1 MLDQRLE
8 EYAKSDIYPFH
19 MPGHKRRWSAA
30 ADPYAIDITEIDGF
44 DNLHHAE
51 EVLKDA
57 QERAAD
63 LYGSKRAYYLVN
75 GSTCG
80 LLAAI
85 GAACRRRGG
94 ILVARNCHKAVYHG
108 IYMQEL
114 TAHYLYPGINA
125 YGIACAI
132 TPEQIKKGLK
142 QHPDVDA
149 VLLTSPTYE
158 GVVSDIAQIA
168 ELVHAH
174 NIPLIVDEAHGAHF
188 GLAEDAAAFPDSA
201 VHCGADLVVQSL
213 HKTLPSYTQTA
224 LLHVCSNRVP
234 EERVAQFLD
243 IYETS
248 SPSYILMAGMERC
261 IRYMREA
268 GAQKLCSFRERL
280 DWFGSRMT
288 ALQRLKLIG
297 REDFSKE
304 QAFDFDASKLLIYT
318 GNAGIT
324 GKVLYDMLL
333 QDYGLQMEM
342 AAGNYVL
349 AMTSLMDVED
359 GFERLEAALLE
370 IDTRLSAEQTAH
382 PTALLKG
389 DARLSAGQTAYPAED
404 AMHLVEH
411 MAHLTE
417 HRQLSQ
423 KCTAGEITR
432 SNVTADSASENVS
445 QFAHLYTP
453 QEQVCTIA
461 EALDG
466 AQETVEL
473 KNATGRTAADYIYLY
488 PPGIPLLAPGERITE
503 KAVKDICLC
512 LQSGFTVHGLLPDA
526 ELKVVISL

>member
-1 MLDQRLE
+1 MLDRRLE
-8 EYAKSDIYPFH
+8 EYAQSNIYPFH
-19 MPGHKRRWSAA
+19 MPGHKRKWRTA

-57 QERAAD
+57 QERAAE
-63 LYGSKRAYYLVN
+63 LYGSKQAYYLVN

-85 GAACRRRGG
+85 GAACRRRGS

-114 TAHYLYPGINA
+114 TAHYVYPKINA
-125 YGIACAI
+125 YGIACAV
-132 TPEQIKKGLK
+132 TPEQIEKELS

-158 GVVSDIAQIA
+158 GVVSDIARIA

-174 NIPLIVDEAHGAHF
+174 GIPLIVDEAHGAHF
-188 GLAEDAAAFPDSA
+188 GLTEAEVFPDSA

-224 LLHVCSNRVP
+224 LLHVCSDRVP
-234 EERVAQFLD
+234 QKRVEQFLD

-261 IRYMREA
+261 IRYMRES
-268 GAQKLCSFRERL
+268 GAQELCRFRERL
-280 DWFGSRMT
+280 DRFGSRMA
-288 ALQRLKLIG
+288 ALRRLKLIG
-297 REDFSKE
+297 RADFSKK
-304 QAFDFDASKLLIYT
+304 QAFGFDASKLLLYT

-324 GKVLYDMLL
+324 GKALYDMLL

-349 AMTSLMDVED
+349 AMTSLMDTDD

-370 IDTRLSAEQTAH
+370 ID
-382 PTALLKG
+382 
-389 DARLSAGQTAYPAED
+389 ARLS
-404 AMHLVEH
+404 
-411 MAHLTE
+411 
-417 HRQLSQ
+417 Q
-423 KCTAGEITR
+423 K
-432 SNVTADSASENVS
+432 SPDSVTAVSTSENVS
-445 QFAHLYTP
+445 QFAQLYTP

-461 EALDG
+461 EALDS
-466 AQETVEL
+466 AQEAVEL
-473 KNATGRTAADYIYLY
+473 KNATGRIVSDYIYLY

-503 KAVKDICLC
+503 KAVRDICLC
-512 LQSGFTVHGLLPDA
+512 LESGFTVHGLLPDEQA
-526 ELKVVISL
+526 AVMK

>member
-1 MLDQRLE
+1 MLDRRLE
-8 EYAKSDIYPFH
+8 EYAQSNIYPFH
-19 MPGHKRRWSAA
+19 MPGHKRKWRAA

-57 QERAAD
+57 QERAAE
-63 LYGSKRAYYLVN
+63 LYGSKQAYYLVN

-85 GAACRRRGG
+85 GAACHRRGS

-108 IYMQEL
+108 IYIQEL
-114 TAHYLYPGINA
+114 TAHYVYPKINA

-132 TPEQIKKGLK
+132 TPEQIAKELS

-158 GVVSDIAQIA
+158 GVVSDIARIA
-168 ELVHAH
+168 ELAHAH
-174 NIPLIVDEAHGAHF
+174 GIPLIVDEAHGAHF
-188 GLAEDAAAFPDSA
+188 GLTEGKVFPDSA

-224 LLHVCSNRVP
+224 LLHVCSDRVP
-234 EERVAQFLD
+234 PKRVEQFLD

-261 IRYMREA
+261 IRYMRES
-268 GAQKLCSFRERL
+268 GAQELCRFRERL
-280 DWFGSRMT
+280 DWFGSRMA
-288 ALQRLKLIG
+288 ALRRLKLIG
-297 REDFSKE
+297 RADFSKE
-304 QAFDFDASKLLIYT
+304 QAFGFDASKLLLYT

-324 GKVLYDMLL
+324 GKALYDMLL

-349 AMTSLMDVED
+349 AMTSLMDTED
-359 GFERLEAALLE
+359 GFARLEAALLE
-370 IDTRLSAEQTAH
+370 ID
-382 PTALLKG
+382 
-389 DARLSAGQTAYPAED
+389 ARLSQKSPDSETA
-404 AMHLVEH
+404 
-411 MAHLTE
+411 
-417 HRQLSQ
+417 
-423 KCTAGEITR
+423 R
-432 SNVTADSASENVS
+432 SNVTAVSTSENVS
-445 QFAHLYTP
+445 QFAQLYTP

-461 EALDG
+461 EALDS
-466 AQETVEL
+466 AQEAVEL
-473 KNATGRTAADYIYLY
+473 KNATGRIVSDYIYLY

-503 KAVKDICLC
+503 KAVRDICLC
-512 LQSGFTVHGLLPDA
+512 LESGFAVHGLLPDEQA
-526 ELKVVISL
+526 AVMK

>member
-1 MLDQRLE
+1 MLDRRLE
-8 EYAKSDIYPFH
+8 EYAQSNIYPFH
-19 MPGHKRRWSAA
+19 MPGHKRKWRTA

-57 QERAAD
+57 QERAAE
-63 LYGSKRAYYLVN
+63 LYGSRQAYYLVN

-85 GAACRRRGG
+85 GAACRRRGS

-114 TAHYLYPGINA
+114 TAHYVYPKINA
-125 YGIACAI
+125 YGIACAV
-132 TPEQIKKGLK
+132 TPEQIEKELS

-158 GVVSDIAQIA
+158 GVVSDIARIA

-174 NIPLIVDEAHGAHF
+174 GIPLIVDEAHGAHF
-188 GLAEDAAAFPDSA
+188 GLTEDEAFPDSA

-224 LLHVCSNRVP
+224 LLHVCSDRVP
-234 EERVAQFLD
+234 QKRVEQFLD

-261 IRYMREA
+261 IRYMRES
-268 GAQKLCSFRERL
+268 GAQELCRFRERL
-280 DWFGSRMT
+280 DRFGSRMA
-288 ALQRLKLIG
+288 ALRRLKLIG
-297 REDFSKE
+297 RADFSEK
-304 QAFDFDASKLLIYT
+304 QAFGFDASKLLLYT

-324 GKVLYDMLL
+324 GKALYDMLL

-349 AMTSLMDVED
+349 AMTSLMDTDD

-370 IDTRLSAEQTAH
+370 ID
-382 PTALLKG
+382 
-389 DARLSAGQTAYPAED
+389 ARLS
-404 AMHLVEH
+404 
-411 MAHLTE
+411 
-417 HRQLSQ
+417 Q
-423 KCTAGEITR
+423 K
-432 SNVTADSASENVS
+432 SPDNVTAASTSENVS
-445 QFAHLYTP
+445 QFVQLYTP

-461 EALDG
+461 EALDS
-466 AQETVEL
+466 AQEAVEL
-473 KNATGRTAADYIYLY
+473 KNATGRIVSDYIYLY

-503 KAVKDICLC
+503 KAVRDICLC
-512 LQSGFTVHGLLPDA
+512 LESGFTVHGLLPDEQA
-526 ELKVVISL
+526 AVMK

>member
-1 MLDQRLE
+1 MLDRRLE
-8 EYAKSDIYPFH
+8 EYAQSNIYPFH
-19 MPGHKRRWSAA
+19 MPGHKRKWRTA

-57 QERAAD
+57 QERAAE
-63 LYGSKRAYYLVN
+63 LYGSKQAYYLVN

-85 GAACRRRGG
+85 GAVCRRRGS

-114 TAHYLYPGINA
+114 TAHYVYPKINA
-125 YGIACAI
+125 YGIACAV
-132 TPEQIKKGLK
+132 TPEQIEKELS

-158 GVVSDIAQIA
+158 GVVSDIARIA
-168 ELVHAH
+168 ELAHAH
-174 NIPLIVDEAHGAHF
+174 GIPLIVDEAHGAHF
-188 GLAEDAAAFPDSA
+188 GLTEDEVFPDSA

-224 LLHVCSNRVP
+224 LLHVCSDRVP
-234 EERVAQFLD
+234 QKRVEQFLD

-261 IRYMREA
+261 IRYMRES
-268 GAQKLCSFRERL
+268 GAQELCRFRERL
-280 DWFGSRMT
+280 DRFGSRMA
-288 ALQRLKLIG
+288 ALRRLKLIG
-297 REDFSKE
+297 RADFSKE
-304 QAFDFDASKLLIYT
+304 QAFGFDASKLLLYT

-324 GKVLYDMLL
+324 GKALYDMLL

-349 AMTSLMDVED
+349 AMTSLMDTDD

-370 IDTRLSAEQTAH
+370 ID
-382 PTALLKG
+382 
-389 DARLSAGQTAYPAED
+389 ARLS
-404 AMHLVEH
+404 
-411 MAHLTE
+411 
-417 HRQLSQ
+417 Q
-423 KCTAGEITR
+423 K
-432 SNVTADSASENVS
+432 SPDNVTAASTSENVS
-445 QFAHLYTP
+445 QFAQLYTP

-461 EALDG
+461 EALDS
-466 AQETVEL
+466 AQEAVEL
-473 KNATGRTAADYIYLY
+473 KNATGRIVSDYIYLY

-503 KAVKDICLC
+503 KAVRDICLC
-512 LQSGFTVHGLLPDA
+512 LKSGFTVHGLLPDEQA
-526 ELKVVISL
+526 AVMK

>member
-1 MLDQRLE
+1 MLDRRLE
-8 EYAKSDIYPFH
+8 EYAQSNIYPFH
-19 MPGHKRRWSAA
+19 MPGHKRKWRAA

-57 QERAAD
+57 QERAAE
-63 LYGSKRAYYLVN
+63 LYGSKQAYYLVN

-85 GAACRRRGG
+85 GAACRRRGS

-114 TAHYLYPGINA
+114 TAHYVYPEINA
-125 YGIACAI
+125 YGIACAV
-132 TPEQIKKGLK
+132 TPEQIEKELS

-158 GVVSDIAQIA
+158 GVVSDIARIA

-174 NIPLIVDEAHGAHF
+174 GIPLIVDEAHGAHF
-188 GLAEDAAAFPDSA
+188 GLTEDEVFPDSA

-224 LLHVCSNRVP
+224 LLHVCSDRVP
-234 EERVAQFLD
+234 QKRVEQFLD

-261 IRYMREA
+261 IRYMRES
-268 GAQKLCSFRERL
+268 GAQELCRFRERL
-280 DWFGSRMT
+280 DRFGSRMA
-288 ALQRLKLIG
+288 ALRRLKLIG
-297 REDFSKE
+297 RADFSKE
-304 QAFDFDASKLLIYT
+304 QAFGFDASKLLLYT

-324 GKVLYDMLL
+324 GKALYDMLL

-349 AMTSLMDVED
+349 AMTSLMDTDD

-370 IDTRLSAEQTAH
+370 ID
-382 PTALLKG
+382 
-389 DARLSAGQTAYPAED
+389 ARLS
-404 AMHLVEH
+404 
-411 MAHLTE
+411 
-417 HRQLSQ
+417 Q
-423 KCTAGEITR
+423 K
-432 SNVTADSASENVS
+432 SPDNVTAASTSENVS
-445 QFAHLYTP
+445 QFAQLYTP

-461 EALDG
+461 EALDS
-466 AQETVEL
+466 AQEAVEL
-473 KNATGRTAADYIYLY
+473 KNATGRIVSDYIYLY

-503 KAVKDICLC
+503 KAVRDICLC
-512 LQSGFTVHGLLPDA
+512 LESGFTVHGLLPDEQA
-526 ELKVVISL
+526 AVMK

>member
-1 MLDQRLE
+1 MLDRRLE
-8 EYAKSDIYPFH
+8 EYAQSNIYPFH
-19 MPGHKRRWSAA
+19 MPGHKRKWRTV

-57 QERAAD
+57 QERAAE
-63 LYGSKRAYYLVN
+63 LYGSKQAYYLVN

-85 GAACRRRGG
+85 GAACRRRGS

-114 TAHYLYPGINA
+114 TAHYVYPKINA
-125 YGIACAI
+125 YGIACAV
-132 TPEQIKKGLK
+132 TPEQIEKELS

-158 GVVSDIAQIA
+158 GVVSDIARIA

-174 NIPLIVDEAHGAHF
+174 GIPLIVDEAHGAHF
-188 GLAEDAAAFPDSA
+188 GLTEDEVFPDSA

-224 LLHVCSNRVP
+224 LLHVCSDRVP
-234 EERVAQFLD
+234 QKRVEQFLD

-261 IRYMREA
+261 IRYMRES
-268 GAQKLCSFRERL
+268 GAQELCRFRERL
-280 DWFGSRMT
+280 DRFGSRMA
-288 ALQRLKLIG
+288 ALRRLKLIG
-297 REDFSKE
+297 RTDFSRE
-304 QAFDFDASKLLIYT
+304 QAFGFDASKLLLYT

-324 GKVLYDMLL
+324 GKALYDMLL

-349 AMTSLMDVED
+349 AMTSLMDTED

-370 IDTRLSAEQTAH
+370 ID
-382 PTALLKG
+382 
-389 DARLSAGQTAYPAED
+389 ARLSAGQTAHPAD
-404 AMHLVEH
+404 H
-411 MAHLTE
+411 T
-417 HRQLSQ
+417 QPSQ
-423 KCTAGEITR
+423 ESISGEVTR
-432 SNVTADSASENVS
+432 NNVTAASTSENVS
-445 QFAHLYTP
+445 QFVQLYTP

-461 EALDG
+461 EALDS
-466 AQETVEL
+466 AQEAVEL
-473 KNATGRTAADYIYLY
+473 KNATGRIVSDYIYLY

-512 LQSGFTVHGLLPDA
+512 LESGFTVHGLLPDEQA
-526 ELKVVISL
+526 AVMK

>member
-1 MLDQRLE
+1 MLDRRLE
-8 EYAKSDIYPFH
+8 EYAQSNIYPFH
-19 MPGHKRRWSAA
+19 MPGHKRKWRTA

-57 QERAAD
+57 QERAAE
-63 LYGSKRAYYLVN
+63 LYGSRQAYYLVN

-85 GAACRRRGG
+85 GAACRRRGS

-114 TAHYLYPGINA
+114 TAHYVYPKINA
-125 YGIACAI
+125 YGIACAV
-132 TPEQIKKGLK
+132 TPEQIEKELS

-158 GVVSDIAQIA
+158 GVVSDIARIA
-168 ELVHAH
+168 ELAHAH
-174 NIPLIVDEAHGAHF
+174 GIPLIVDEAHGAHF
-188 GLAEDAAAFPDSA
+188 GLTEDEVFPDSA

-224 LLHVCSNRVP
+224 LLHVCSDRVP
-234 EERVAQFLD
+234 QKRVEQFLD

-261 IRYMREA
+261 IRYMRES
-268 GAQKLCSFRERL
+268 GAQELCRFRERL
-280 DWFGSRMT
+280 DWFGSRMA
-288 ALQRLKLIG
+288 ALRRLKLIE
-297 REDFSKE
+297 RADFSKE
-304 QAFDFDASKLLIYT
+304 QAFAFDASKLLLYT

-324 GKVLYDMLL
+324 GKALYDMLL

-349 AMTSLMDVED
+349 AMTSLMDTDD
-359 GFERLEAALLE
+359 GFARLEAALLE
-370 IDTRLSAEQTAH
+370 ID
-382 PTALLKG
+382 
-389 DARLSAGQTAYPAED
+389 ARL
-404 AMHLVEH
+404 L
-411 MAHLTE
+411 
-417 HRQLSQ
+417 Q
-423 KCTAGEITR
+423 K
-432 SNVTADSASENVS
+432 SSDNVTAVSTSENVS
-445 QFAHLYTP
+445 QFAQLYTP

-461 EALDG
+461 EALDS
-466 AQETVEL
+466 AQEAVEL
-473 KNATGRTAADYIYLY
+473 KNATGRIVSDYIYLY

-503 KAVKDICLC
+503 KAVRDICLC
-512 LQSGFTVHGLLPDA
+512 LESGFTVHGLLPDEQA
-526 ELKVVISL
+526 AVMK

>member
-1 MLDQRLE
+1 MLDRRLE
-8 EYAKSDIYPFH
+8 EYAQSNIYPFH
-19 MPGHKRRWSAA
+19 MPGHKRKWRTA

-57 QERAAD
+57 QERAAE
-63 LYGSKRAYYLVN
+63 LYGSRQAYYLVN

-85 GAACRRRGG
+85 GAACRRRGS

-114 TAHYLYPGINA
+114 TAHYVYPKINA
-125 YGIACAI
+125 YGIACAV
-132 TPEQIKKGLK
+132 TPEQIEKELS
-142 QHPDVDA
+142 QHPDVEA

-158 GVVSDIAQIA
+158 GVVSDIARIA
-168 ELVHAH
+168 EFVHAH
-174 NIPLIVDEAHGAHF
+174 GIPLIVDEAHGAHF
-188 GLAEDAAAFPDSA
+188 GLTEDEVFPDSA

-224 LLHVCSNRVP
+224 LLHVCSDRVP
-234 EERVAQFLD
+234 QKRVEQFLD

-261 IRYMREA
+261 IRYMRES
-268 GAQKLCSFRERL
+268 GAQELCRFRERL
-280 DWFGSRMT
+280 DRFGSRMA
-288 ALQRLKLIG
+288 ALRRLKLIG
-297 REDFSKE
+297 RADFSKK
-304 QAFDFDASKLLIYT
+304 QAFGFDASKLLLYT

-324 GKVLYDMLL
+324 GKALYDMLL

-349 AMTSLMDVED
+349 AMTSLMDTDD

-370 IDTRLSAEQTAH
+370 ID
-382 PTALLKG
+382 
-389 DARLSAGQTAYPAED
+389 ARLS
-404 AMHLVEH
+404 
-411 MAHLTE
+411 
-417 HRQLSQ
+417 Q
-423 KCTAGEITR
+423 K
-432 SNVTADSASENVS
+432 SPDSVTAASASENVS
-445 QFAHLYTP
+445 QFAQLYTP

-461 EALDG
+461 EALDS
-466 AQETVEL
+466 AQEAVEL
-473 KNATGRTAADYIYLY
+473 KNATGRIVSDYIYLY

-503 KAVKDICLC
+503 KAVRDICLC
-512 LQSGFTVHGLLPDA
+512 LESGFTVHGLLPDEQA
-526 ELKVVISL
+526 AVMK

>member
-1 MLDQRLE
+1 MLDRRLE
-8 EYAKSDIYPFH
+8 EYAQSNIYPFH
-19 MPGHKRRWSAA
+19 MPGHKRKWRTA

-57 QERAAD
+57 QERAAE
-63 LYGSKRAYYLVN
+63 LYGSKQAYYLVN

-85 GAACRRRGG
+85 GAACRRRGS

-114 TAHYLYPGINA
+114 TAHYVYPKINA
-125 YGIACAI
+125 YGIACAV
-132 TPEQIKKGLK
+132 TPEQIEKELS
-142 QHPDVDA
+142 QHPDVEA

-158 GVVSDIAQIA
+158 GVVSDIARIA

-174 NIPLIVDEAHGAHF
+174 GIPLIVDEAHGAHF
-188 GLAEDAAAFPDSA
+188 GLTEDEVFPDSA

-224 LLHVCSNRVP
+224 LLHVCSDRVP
-234 EERVAQFLD
+234 QKRVEQFLD

-261 IRYMREA
+261 IRYMRES
-268 GAQKLCSFRERL
+268 GAQELRRFRERL
-280 DWFGSRMT
+280 DRFGSRMA
-288 ALQRLKLIG
+288 ALRRLKLIG
-297 REDFSKE
+297 RADFSKE
-304 QAFDFDASKLLIYT
+304 QAFGFDASKLLLYT

-324 GKVLYDMLL
+324 GKALYDMLL

-349 AMTSLMDVED
+349 AMTSLMDTDD
-359 GFERLEAALLE
+359 GFERLEVALLE
-370 IDTRLSAEQTAH
+370 ID
-382 PTALLKG
+382 
-389 DARLSAGQTAYPAED
+389 ARLS
-404 AMHLVEH
+404 
-411 MAHLTE
+411 
-417 HRQLSQ
+417 Q
-423 KCTAGEITR
+423 K
-432 SNVTADSASENVS
+432 SPDSVTAASTSENVS
-445 QFAHLYTP
+445 QFAQLYTP

-461 EALDG
+461 EALDS
-466 AQETVEL
+466 AQEAVEL
-473 KNATGRTAADYIYLY
+473 KNATGRIVSDYIYLY

-503 KAVKDICLC
+503 KAVRDICLC
-512 LQSGFTVHGLLPDA
+512 LESGFTVHGLLPDEQA
-526 ELKVVISL
+526 AVMK

>member
-1 MLDQRLE
+1 MLDRRLE
-8 EYAKSDIYPFH
+8 EYAQSNIYPFH
-19 MPGHKRRWSAA
+19 MPGHKRKWRAA

-51 EVLKDA
+51 EILKDA
-57 QERAAD
+57 QERAAE
-63 LYGSKRAYYLVN
+63 LYGSKQAYYLVN

-85 GAACRRRGG
+85 GAACRRRGS

-114 TAHYLYPGINA
+114 TAHYVYPKINA

-132 TPEQIKKGLK
+132 TPEQIAKELS

-158 GVVSDIAQIA
+158 GVVSDIARIA
-168 ELVHAH
+168 ELAHAH
-174 NIPLIVDEAHGAHF
+174 GIPLIVDEAHGAHF
-188 GLAEDAAAFPDSA
+188 GLTGNEVFPDSA

-224 LLHVCSNRVP
+224 LLHVCSDRVP
-234 EERVAQFLD
+234 SKRVEQFLD

-261 IRYMREA
+261 IRYMREL
-268 GAQKLCSFRERL
+268 GAQELCRFRERL
-280 DWFGSRMT
+280 DWFGSRMA
-288 ALQRLKLIG
+288 ALRRLKLIG
-297 REDFSKE
+297 RADFSKE
-304 QAFDFDASKLLIYT
+304 QAFGFDASKLLLYT

-324 GKVLYDMLL
+324 GKALYDMLL

-349 AMTSLMDVED
+349 AMTSLMDTED

-370 IDTRLSAEQTAH
+370 IDA
-382 PTALLKG
+382 
-389 DARLSAGQTAYPAED
+389 
-404 AMHLVEH
+404 
-411 MAHLTE
+411 
-417 HRQLSQ
+417 QLSQ
-423 KCTAGEITR
+423 K
-432 SNVTADSASENVS
+432 SPDNVTASSASENVS
-445 QFAHLYTP
+445 QFAQLYTP

-461 EALDG
+461 EALDS
-466 AQETVEL
+466 AQEAVEL
-473 KNATGRTAADYIYLY
+473 KNATGRIVADYIYLY

-503 KAVKDICLC
+503 KAVRDICLC
-512 LQSGFTVHGLLPDA
+512 LESGFTVHGLLPDEQVA
-526 ELKVVISL
+526 VMK

>member
-1 MLDQRLE
+1 MLDRRLE
-8 EYAKSDIYPFH
+8 EYAQSNIYPFH
-19 MPGHKRRWSAA
+19 MPGHKRKWHAA
-30 ADPYAIDITEIDGF
+30 ADPYSIDITEIDGF

-63 LYGSKRAYYLVN
+63 LYGSRQAYYLVN

-85 GAACRRRGG
+85 GAACRRRGS

-114 TAHYLYPGINA
+114 TAHYVYPKINA

-132 TPEQIKKGLK
+132 TPEQIEKELS
-142 QHPDVDA
+142 QHPDVDV

-158 GVVSDIAQIA
+158 GVVSDIARIA

-174 NIPLIVDEAHGAHF
+174 GIPLIVDEAHGAHF
-188 GLAEDAAAFPDSA
+188 GLTGDDVFPDSA

-224 LLHVCSNRVP
+224 LLHVCSDRVP
-234 EERVAQFLD
+234 QKRVEQFLD

-261 IRYMREA
+261 IRYMRES
-268 GAQKLCSFRERL
+268 GAQELCRFRERL
-280 DWFGSRMT
+280 DRFGSRMA

-297 REDFSKE
+297 RADFSKE
-304 QAFDFDASKLLIYT
+304 QAFGFDASKLLIYT

-324 GKVLYDMLL
+324 GKTLYDMFL

-342 AAGNYVL
+342 ATGNYVL
-349 AMTSLMDVED
+349 AMTSLMDTEE
-359 GFERLEAALLE
+359 GFARLETALLE
-370 IDTRLSAEQTAH
+370 IDAQ
-382 PTALLKG
+382 
-389 DARLSAGQTAYPAED
+389 LSAGQTARLVEDAMRPVEHAARPAED
-404 AMHLVEH
+404 AMFPMEH
-411 MAHLTE
+411 TADHA
-417 HRQLSQ
+417 QLSQ
-423 KCTAGEITR
+423 KRPDSEIIQN
-432 SNVTADSASENVS
+432 NVTAAATSENVS
-445 QFAHLYTP
+445 QFAQLYTP

-461 EALDG
+461 EALDST
-466 AQETVEL
+466 QETVEL
-473 KNATGRTAADYIYLY
+473 KNATGRIAADYIYLY

-512 LQSGFTVHGLLPDA
+512 LESGFTMHGLLPDEQIA
-526 ELKVVISL
+526 VMK

>member
-1 MLDQRLE
+1 MLDRRLE
-8 EYAKSDIYPFH
+8 EYAQSNIYPFH
-19 MPGHKRRWSAA
+19 MPGHKRKWRTA

-57 QERAAD
+57 QERAAE
-63 LYGSKRAYYLVN
+63 LYGSRQAYYLVN

-85 GAACRRRGG
+85 GAACRRRGS

-114 TAHYLYPGINA
+114 TAHYVYPKINA
-125 YGIACAI
+125 YGIACAV
-132 TPEQIKKGLK
+132 TPEQIEKELS

-158 GVVSDIAQIA
+158 GVVSDIARIA

-174 NIPLIVDEAHGAHF
+174 GIPLIVDEAHGAHF
-188 GLAEDAAAFPDSA
+188 GLTEDEAFPDSA

-224 LLHVCSNRVP
+224 LLHVCSDRVP
-234 EERVAQFLD
+234 QKRVEQFLD

-261 IRYMREA
+261 IRYMRES
-268 GAQKLCSFRERL
+268 GAQELCRFRERL
-280 DWFGSRMT
+280 DRFGSRMA
-288 ALQRLKLIG
+288 ALRRLKLIG
-297 REDFSKE
+297 RADFSKE
-304 QAFDFDASKLLIYT
+304 QAFGFDASKLLLYT

-324 GKVLYDMLL
+324 GKALYDMLL

-349 AMTSLMDVED
+349 AMTSLMDTED

-370 IDTRLSAEQTAH
+370 ID
-382 PTALLKG
+382 
-389 DARLSAGQTAYPAED
+389 ARLSQKSPDNETAAS
-404 AMHLVEH
+404 
-411 MAHLTE
+411 T
-417 HRQLSQ
+417 
-423 KCTAGEITR
+423 
-432 SNVTADSASENVS
+432 SENVS
-445 QFAHLYTP
+445 QFAQLYTP

-461 EALDG
+461 EALDS
-466 AQETVEL
+466 AQEAVEL
-473 KNATGRTAADYIYLY
+473 KNATGRIVSDYIYLY

-503 KAVKDICLC
+503 KAVRDICLC
-512 LQSGFTVHGLLPDA
+512 LESGFTVHGLLPDEQA
-526 ELKVVISL
+526 AVMK

>member
-1 MLDQRLE
+1 MLDRRLE
-8 EYAKSDIYPFH
+8 EYAQSNIYPFH
-19 MPGHKRRWSAA
+19 MPGHKRKWRTA

-57 QERAAD
+57 QERAAE
-63 LYGSKRAYYLVN
+63 LYGSKQAYYLVN

-85 GAACRRRGG
+85 GAACRRRGS

-114 TAHYLYPGINA
+114 TAHYVYPKINA
-125 YGIACAI
+125 YGIACAV
-132 TPEQIKKGLK
+132 TPEQIEKELS
-142 QHPDVDA
+142 QHPDVEA

-158 GVVSDIAQIA
+158 GVVSDIARIA

-174 NIPLIVDEAHGAHF
+174 GIPLIVDEAHGAHF
-188 GLAEDAAAFPDSA
+188 GLTEDEVFPDSA

-224 LLHVCSNRVP
+224 LLHVCSDRVP
-234 EERVAQFLD
+234 QKRVEQFLD

-261 IRYMREA
+261 IRYMRES
-268 GAQKLCSFRERL
+268 GAQELCRFRERL
-280 DWFGSRMT
+280 DRFGSRMA
-288 ALQRLKLIG
+288 ALRWLKLIG
-297 REDFSKE
+297 RTDFSKE
-304 QAFDFDASKLLIYT
+304 QAFGFDASKLLLYT

-324 GKVLYDMLL
+324 GKALYDMLL

-349 AMTSLMDVED
+349 AMTSLMDTDD
-359 GFERLEAALLE
+359 GFARLEAALLE
-370 IDTRLSAEQTAH
+370 ID
-382 PTALLKG
+382 
-389 DARLSAGQTAYPAED
+389 ARLS
-404 AMHLVEH
+404 
-411 MAHLTE
+411 
-417 HRQLSQ
+417 Q
-423 KCTAGEITR
+423 K
-432 SNVTADSASENVS
+432 SPDNVTAASTSENVS
-445 QFAHLYTP
+445 QFAQLYTP

-461 EALDG
+461 EALDS
-466 AQETVEL
+466 AQEAVEL
-473 KNATGRTAADYIYLY
+473 KNATGRIVSDYIYLY

-503 KAVKDICLC
+503 KAVRDICLC
-512 LQSGFTVHGLLPDA
+512 LESGFTVHGLLPDEQA
-526 ELKVVISL
+526 AVMK

>member
-1 MLDQRLE
+1 MLDRRLE
-8 EYAKSDIYPFH
+8 EYAQSNIYPFH
-19 MPGHKRRWSAA
+19 MPGHKRKWRTA

-57 QERAAD
+57 QERAAE
-63 LYGSKRAYYLVN
+63 LYGSKQAYYLVN

-85 GAACRRRGG
+85 GAACRRRGS

-114 TAHYLYPGINA
+114 TAHYVYPKINA
-125 YGIACAI
+125 YGIACAV
-132 TPEQIKKGLK
+132 TPEQIEKELS

-158 GVVSDIAQIA
+158 GVVSDIARIA

-174 NIPLIVDEAHGAHF
+174 GIPLIVDEAHGAHF
-188 GLAEDAAAFPDSA
+188 GLTEDEVFPDSA

-224 LLHVCSNRVP
+224 LLHVCSDRVP
-234 EERVAQFLD
+234 QKRVEQFLD

-261 IRYMREA
+261 IRYMRES
-268 GAQKLCSFRERL
+268 GAQELCRFRERL
-280 DWFGSRMT
+280 DRFGSRMA
-288 ALQRLKLIG
+288 ALRRLKLIG
-297 REDFSKE
+297 RADFSKE
-304 QAFDFDASKLLIYT
+304 QAFGFDASKLLLYT

-324 GKVLYDMLL
+324 GKALYDMLL

-349 AMTSLMDVED
+349 AMTSLMDTDD

-370 IDTRLSAEQTAH
+370 ID
-382 PTALLKG
+382 
-389 DARLSAGQTAYPAED
+389 ARLS
-404 AMHLVEH
+404 
-411 MAHLTE
+411 
-417 HRQLSQ
+417 Q
-423 KCTAGEITR
+423 K
-432 SNVTADSASENVS
+432 SPDNVTAASTSENVS
-445 QFAHLYTP
+445 QFAQLYTP

-461 EALDG
+461 EALDS
-466 AQETVEL
+466 AQEAVEL
-473 KNATGRTAADYIYLY
+473 KNATGRIVSDYIYLY

-503 KAVKDICLC
+503 KAVRDICLC
-512 LQSGFTVHGLLPDA
+512 LKSGFTVHGLLPDEQA
-526 ELKVVISL
+526 AVMK

>member
-1 MLDQRLE
+1 MLDCRLE
-8 EYAKSDIYPFH
+8 EYAQSNIYPFH
-19 MPGHKRRWSAA
+19 MPGHKRKWHAA
-30 ADPYAIDITEIDGF
+30 ADPYSIDITEIDGF

-51 EVLKDA
+51 EILKDA

-63 LYGSKRAYYLVN
+63 LYGSKQAYYLVN

-85 GAACRRRGG
+85 GAACSRRGS

-114 TAHYLYPGINA
+114 TAHYVYPKINA

-132 TPEQIKKGLK
+132 TPEQIAKELS

-158 GVVSDIAQIA
+158 GVVSDIARIA

-174 NIPLIVDEAHGAHF
+174 GIPLIVDEAHGAHF
-188 GLAEDAAAFPDSA
+188 GLTGDDVFPDSA

-224 LLHVCSNRVP
+224 LLHVCSDRVP
-234 EERVAQFLD
+234 QKRVEQFLD

-261 IRYMREA
+261 IRYMRES
-268 GAQKLCSFRERL
+268 GAQELCRFRERL
-280 DWFGSRMT
+280 DRFGSRMA

-304 QAFDFDASKLLIYT
+304 QAFGFDASKLLLYT
-318 GNAGIT
+318 GNAGMT
-324 GKVLYDMLL
+324 GKALYDMLL

-349 AMTSLMDVED
+349 AMTSLMDTDD
-359 GFERLEAALLE
+359 GFARLEAALLE
-370 IDTRLSAEQTAH
+370 IDT
-382 PTALLKG
+382 
-389 DARLSAGQTAYPAED
+389 
-404 AMHLVEH
+404 
-411 MAHLTE
+411 
-417 HRQLSQ
+417 QLSHES
-423 KCTAGEITR
+423 ASVEITQG
-432 SNVTADSASENVS
+432 NVTAAPTFENVS
-445 QFAHLYTP
+445 QFAQLYTP
-453 QEQVCTIA
+453 QEQVRTIT
-461 EALDG
+461 EALDS

-473 KNATGRTAADYIYLY
+473 KNATGRIVSDYIYLY

-512 LQSGFTVHGLLPDA
+512 LESGFAVHGLLPDA
-526 ELKVVISL
+526 QIAVMK

>member
-1 MLDQRLE
+1 MLDRRLE
-8 EYAKSDIYPFH
+8 EYAQSNIYPFH
-19 MPGHKRRWSAA
+19 MPGHKRKWRAA

-57 QERAAD
+57 QERAAE
-63 LYGSKRAYYLVN
+63 LYGSKQAYYLVN

-85 GAACRRRGG
+85 GAACRRRGS

-114 TAHYLYPGINA
+114 TAHYVYPKINA

-132 TPEQIKKGLK
+132 TPEQIAKELL

-158 GVVSDIAQIA
+158 GVVSDIARIA
-168 ELVHAH
+168 ELAHAH
-174 NIPLIVDEAHGAHF
+174 GIPLIVDEAHGAHF
-188 GLAEDAAAFPDSA
+188 GLTEDEVFPDSA

-224 LLHVCSNRVP
+224 LLHVCSDRVP
-234 EERVAQFLD
+234 TKRVEQFLD

-261 IRYMREA
+261 IRYMRES
-268 GAQKLCSFRERL
+268 GAQELCRFRERL
-280 DWFGSRMT
+280 DWFGSRMA
-288 ALQRLKLIG
+288 ALRRLKLIG
-297 REDFSKE
+297 RADFSKE
-304 QAFDFDASKLLIYT
+304 QAFGFDASKLLFYT

-324 GKVLYDMLL
+324 GKALYDMLL

-349 AMTSLMDVED
+349 AMTSLMDTED
-359 GFERLEAALLE
+359 GFARLEAALLE
-370 IDTRLSAEQTAH
+370 ID
-382 PTALLKG
+382 
-389 DARLSAGQTAYPAED
+389 ARLSQKSPDSETA
-404 AMHLVEH
+404 
-411 MAHLTE
+411 
-417 HRQLSQ
+417 
-423 KCTAGEITR
+423 R
-432 SNVTADSASENVS
+432 SNVTAVSTSENVS
-445 QFAHLYTP
+445 QFAQLYTP

-461 EALDG
+461 EALDS
-466 AQETVEL
+466 AQEAVEL
-473 KNATGRTAADYIYLY
+473 KNATGRIVSDYIYLY

-503 KAVKDICLC
+503 KAVRDICLC
-512 LQSGFTVHGLLPDA
+512 LESGFAVHGLLPDEQA
-526 ELKVVISL
+526 AVMK

>member
-1 MLDQRLE
+1 MLDRRLE
-8 EYAKSDIYPFH
+8 EYAQSNIYPFH
-19 MPGHKRRWSAA
+19 MPGHKRKWRTA

-57 QERAAD
+57 QERAAE
-63 LYGSKRAYYLVN
+63 LYGSKQAYYLVN

-85 GAACRRRGG
+85 GAACRRRGS

-114 TAHYLYPGINA
+114 TAHYVYPKINA
-125 YGIACAI
+125 YGIACAV
-132 TPEQIKKGLK
+132 TPEQIEKELS

-158 GVVSDIAQIA
+158 GVVSDITRIA

-174 NIPLIVDEAHGAHF
+174 GIPLIVDEAHGAHF
-188 GLAEDAAAFPDSA
+188 GLTEAEVFPDSA

-224 LLHVCSNRVP
+224 LLHVCSDRVP
-234 EERVAQFLD
+234 QKRVEQFLD

-261 IRYMREA
+261 IRYMRES
-268 GAQKLCSFRERL
+268 GAQELCRFRERL
-280 DWFGSRMT
+280 DRFGSRMA
-288 ALQRLKLIG
+288 ALRRFKLIG
-297 REDFSKE
+297 RADFSKE
-304 QAFDFDASKLLIYT
+304 QAFGFDASKLLLYT

-324 GKVLYDMLL
+324 GKALYDMLL

-349 AMTSLMDVED
+349 AMTSLMDTED

-370 IDTRLSAEQTAH
+370 IDA
-382 PTALLKG
+382 
-389 DARLSAGQTAYPAED
+389 
-404 AMHLVEH
+404 
-411 MAHLTE
+411 
-417 HRQLSQ
+417 QLSQ
-423 KCTAGEITR
+423 K
-432 SNVTADSASENVS
+432 SPDNVTASSTSENVS
-445 QFAHLYTP
+445 QFAQLYTP

-461 EALDG
+461 EALDS
-466 AQETVEL
+466 AQEAVEL
-473 KNATGRTAADYIYLY
+473 KNATGRIVSDYIYLY

-512 LQSGFTVHGLLPDA
+512 LESGFTVHGLLPDEQA
-526 ELKVVISL
+526 AVMK

>member
-1 MLDQRLE
+1 MLDRRLE
-8 EYAKSDIYPFH
+8 EYAQSNIYPFH
-19 MPGHKRRWSAA
+19 MPGHKRKWRAA

-51 EVLKDA
+51 EILKDA
-57 QERAAD
+57 QERAAE
-63 LYGSKRAYYLVN
+63 LYGSKQAYYLVN

-85 GAACRRRGG
+85 GAACRRRGS

-114 TAHYLYPGINA
+114 TAHYVYPKINA
-125 YGIACAI
+125 YGIACAV
-132 TPEQIKKGLK
+132 TPEQIAKELL

-158 GVVSDIAQIA
+158 GVVSDIARIA
-168 ELVHAH
+168 ELAHAH
-174 NIPLIVDEAHGAHF
+174 GIPLIVDEAHGAHF
-188 GLAEDAAAFPDSA
+188 GLTEDEVFPDSA

-224 LLHVCSNRVP
+224 LLHVCSDRVP
-234 EERVAQFLD
+234 PKRVEQFLD

-261 IRYMREA
+261 IRYMRES
-268 GAQKLCSFRERL
+268 GAQELCRFRERL
-280 DWFGSRMT
+280 DRFGSRIA
-288 ALQRLKLIG
+288 ALRRLKLIG
-297 REDFSKE
+297 RADFSKE
-304 QAFDFDASKLLIYT
+304 QAFGFDASKLLLYT

-324 GKVLYDMLL
+324 GKALYDMLL

-349 AMTSLMDVED
+349 AMTSLMDTED

-370 IDTRLSAEQTAH
+370 IDVRLSHEST
-382 PTALLKG
+382 
-389 DARLSAGQTAYPAED
+389 S
-404 AMHLVEH
+404 
-411 MAHLTE
+411 
-417 HRQLSQ
+417 
-423 KCTAGEITR
+423 GENTR
-432 SNVTADSASENVS
+432 SNLTASSTSENVS
-445 QFAHLYTP
+445 QFAQLYTP

-461 EALDG
+461 EALDS
-466 AQETVEL
+466 AQEAVEL
-473 KNATGRTAADYIYLY
+473 KNATGRIVADYIYLY

-503 KAVKDICLC
+503 KAVRDICLC
-512 LQSGFTVHGLLPDA
+512 LESGFTVHGLLPDEQVA
-526 ELKVVISL
+526 VMK

>member
-1 MLDQRLE
+1 MLDRRLE
-8 EYAKSDIYPFH
+8 EYAQSNIYPFH
-19 MPGHKRRWSAA
+19 MPGHKRKWRTG

-57 QERAAD
+57 QERAAE
-63 LYGSKRAYYLVN
+63 LYGSKQAYYLVN

-85 GAACRRRGG
+85 GAACRRRGS

-114 TAHYLYPGINA
+114 TAHYVYPKINA
-125 YGIACAI
+125 YGIACAV
-132 TPEQIKKGLK
+132 TPEQIAKELS

-158 GVVSDIAQIA
+158 GVVSDIARIA
-168 ELVHAH
+168 ELAHAH
-174 NIPLIVDEAHGAHF
+174 GIPLIVDEAHGAHF
-188 GLAEDAAAFPDSA
+188 GLTGNEVFPDSA
-201 VHCGADLVVQSL
+201 VRCGADLVVQSL

-224 LLHVCSNRVP
+224 LLHVCSDRVP
-234 EERVAQFLD
+234 PKRVEQFLD

-261 IRYMREA
+261 IRYMRES
-268 GAQKLCSFRERL
+268 GAQELCRFRERL
-280 DWFGSRMT
+280 DWFGSRMA
-288 ALQRLKLIG
+288 ALRRLKLIG
-297 REDFSKE
+297 RADFSKE
-304 QAFDFDASKLLIYT
+304 QAFGFDASKLLLYT

-324 GKVLYDMLL
+324 GKALYDMLL

-349 AMTSLMDVED
+349 AMTSLMDTED

-370 IDTRLSAEQTAH
+370 IDA
-382 PTALLKG
+382 
-389 DARLSAGQTAYPAED
+389 
-404 AMHLVEH
+404 
-411 MAHLTE
+411 
-417 HRQLSQ
+417 QLSQ
-423 KCTAGEITR
+423 K
-432 SNVTADSASENVS
+432 SPDNVTASSTSENVS
-445 QFAHLYTP
+445 RFAQLYTP

-461 EALDG
+461 EALDS
-466 AQETVEL
+466 AQEAVEL
-473 KNATGRTAADYIYLY
+473 KNATGCIVADYIYLY

-503 KAVKDICLC
+503 KAVRDICLC
-512 LQSGFTVHGLLPDA
+512 LESGFTVHGLLPDEQVA
-526 ELKVVISL
+526 VMK

>member
-1 MLDQRLE
+1 MLDRRLE
-8 EYAKSDIYPFH
+8 EYAQSNIYPFH
-19 MPGHKRRWSAA
+19 MPGHKRKWRTA

-57 QERAAD
+57 QERAAE
-63 LYGSKRAYYLVN
+63 LYGSKQAYYLVN

-85 GAACRRRGG
+85 GAACRRRGS

-114 TAHYLYPGINA
+114 TAHYVYPKINA
-125 YGIACAI
+125 YGIACAV
-132 TPEQIKKGLK
+132 TPEQIEKELS

-158 GVVSDIAQIA
+158 GVVSDIARIA

-174 NIPLIVDEAHGAHF
+174 GIPLIVDEAHGAHF
-188 GLAEDAAAFPDSA
+188 GLTEDEVFPDSA

-224 LLHVCSNRVP
+224 LLHVCSDRVP
-234 EERVAQFLD
+234 QKRVEQFLD

-261 IRYMREA
+261 IRYMRES
-268 GAQKLCSFRERL
+268 GAQELCRFRERL
-280 DWFGSRMT
+280 DRFGSRMA
-288 ALQRLKLIG
+288 ALRRLKLIG
-297 REDFSKE
+297 RADFSKE
-304 QAFDFDASKLLIYT
+304 QAFGFDASKLLLYT

-324 GKVLYDMLL
+324 GKALYDMLL

-349 AMTSLMDVED
+349 AMTSLMDTDD

-370 IDTRLSAEQTAH
+370 ID
-382 PTALLKG
+382 
-389 DARLSAGQTAYPAED
+389 ARLS
-404 AMHLVEH
+404 
-411 MAHLTE
+411 
-417 HRQLSQ
+417 Q
-423 KCTAGEITR
+423 K
-432 SNVTADSASENVS
+432 SPDNVTAASTSENVS
-445 QFAHLYTP
+445 QFAQLYTP

-461 EALDG
+461 EALDS
-466 AQETVEL
+466 AQEAVEL
-473 KNATGRTAADYIYLY
+473 KNATGRIVSDYIYLY

-503 KAVKDICLC
+503 KAVRDICLC
-512 LQSGFTVHGLLPDA
+512 LESGFTVHGLLPDEQA
-526 ELKVVISL
+526 AVMK

>member
-1 MLDQRLE
+1 MLDRRLE
-8 EYAKSDIYPFH
+8 EYAQSNIYPFH
-19 MPGHKRRWSAA
+19 MPGHKRKWRTA

-57 QERAAD
+57 QERAAE
-63 LYGSKRAYYLVN
+63 LYGSKQAYYLVN

-85 GAACRRRGG
+85 GAACRRRGS

-114 TAHYLYPGINA
+114 TAHYVYPKINA
-125 YGIACAI
+125 YGIACAV
-132 TPEQIKKGLK
+132 TPEQIEKELS

-158 GVVSDIAQIA
+158 GVVSDIARIA

-174 NIPLIVDEAHGAHF
+174 GIPLIVDEAHGAHF
-188 GLAEDAAAFPDSA
+188 GLTEDEVFPDSA

-224 LLHVCSNRVP
+224 LLHVCSDRVP
-234 EERVAQFLD
+234 QKRVEQFLD

-261 IRYMREA
+261 IRYMRES
-268 GAQKLCSFRERL
+268 GAQELCRFRERL
-280 DWFGSRMT
+280 DRFGSRMA
-288 ALQRLKLIG
+288 ALRRLKLIG
-297 REDFSKE
+297 RADFSKE
-304 QAFDFDASKLLIYT
+304 QAFGFDASKLLLYT

-324 GKVLYDMLL
+324 GKALYDMLL

-349 AMTSLMDVED
+349 AMTSLMDTDD
-359 GFERLEAALLE
+359 GFARLEAALLE
-370 IDTRLSAEQTAH
+370 ID
-382 PTALLKG
+382 
-389 DARLSAGQTAYPAED
+389 ARLS
-404 AMHLVEH
+404 
-411 MAHLTE
+411 
-417 HRQLSQ
+417 Q
-423 KCTAGEITR
+423 K
-432 SNVTADSASENVS
+432 SPDNVTAASTSENVS
-445 QFAHLYTP
+445 QFAQLYTP

-461 EALDG
+461 EALDS
-466 AQETVEL
+466 AQEAVEL
-473 KNATGRTAADYIYLY
+473 KNATGRIVSDYIYLY

-503 KAVKDICLC
+503 KAVRDICLC
-512 LQSGFTVHGLLPDA
+512 LESGFTVHGLLPDEQA
-526 ELKVVISL
+526 AVMK

>member
-1 MLDQRLE
+1 MLDRRLE
-8 EYAKSDIYPFH
+8 EYAQSNIYPFH
-19 MPGHKRRWSAA
+19 MPGHKRKWRTA

-57 QERAAD
+57 QERAAE
-63 LYGSKRAYYLVN
+63 LYGSKQAYYLVN

-85 GAACRRRGG
+85 GAACRRRGS

-114 TAHYLYPGINA
+114 TAHYVYPKINA
-125 YGIACAI
+125 YGIACAV
-132 TPEQIKKGLK
+132 TPEQIEKELS

-158 GVVSDIAQIA
+158 GVVSDIARIA

-174 NIPLIVDEAHGAHF
+174 GIPLIVDEAHGAHF
-188 GLAEDAAAFPDSA
+188 GLTEDEVFPDSA

-224 LLHVCSNRVP
+224 LLHVCSDRVP
-234 EERVAQFLD
+234 QKRVEQFLD

-261 IRYMREA
+261 IRYMRES
-268 GAQKLCSFRERL
+268 GAQELCRFRERL
-280 DWFGSRMT
+280 DRFGSRMA
-288 ALQRLKLIG
+288 ALRRLKLIG
-297 REDFSKE
+297 REDFSKK
-304 QAFDFDASKLLIYT
+304 QAFGFDASKLLLYT

-324 GKVLYDMLL
+324 GKALYDMLL

-349 AMTSLMDVED
+349 AMTSLMDTDD
-359 GFERLEAALLE
+359 GFARLEAALLE
-370 IDTRLSAEQTAH
+370 ID
-382 PTALLKG
+382 
-389 DARLSAGQTAYPAED
+389 ARLS
-404 AMHLVEH
+404 
-411 MAHLTE
+411 
-417 HRQLSQ
+417 Q
-423 KCTAGEITR
+423 K
-432 SNVTADSASENVS
+432 SPDSVTAASTSENVS
-445 QFAHLYTP
+445 QFAQLYTP

-461 EALDG
+461 EALDS
-466 AQETVEL
+466 AQEAVEL
-473 KNATGRTAADYIYLY
+473 KNATGRIVSDYIYLY

-503 KAVKDICLC
+503 KTVRDICLC
-512 LQSGFTVHGLLPDA
+512 LESGFTVHGLLPDEQA
-526 ELKVVISL
+526 AVMK

>member
-1 MLDQRLE
+1 MLDRRLE
-8 EYAKSDIYPFH
+8 EYAQSNIYPFH
-19 MPGHKRRWSAA
+19 MPGHKRKWRAG
-30 ADPYAIDITEIDGF
+30 ADPYSIDITEIDGF

-51 EVLKDA
+51 EILKDA

-63 LYGSKRAYYLVN
+63 LYGSKQAYYLVN

-85 GAACRRRGG
+85 GAACRRRGS

-114 TAHYLYPGINA
+114 TAHYVYPKINA

-132 TPEQIKKGLK
+132 TPEQIAKELS

-158 GVVSDIAQIA
+158 GVVSDIARIV

-174 NIPLIVDEAHGAHF
+174 GIPLIVDEAHGAHF
-188 GLAEDAAAFPDSA
+188 GLTEDEAFPDSA

-224 LLHVCSNRVP
+224 LLHVCSDCVPQKRV
-234 EERVAQFLD
+234 EQFLD

-261 IRYMREA
+261 IRYMRES
-268 GAQKLCSFRERL
+268 GTQELCRFRERL
-280 DWFGSRMT
+280 ERFGSRMA

-297 REDFSKE
+297 RADFSKE
-304 QAFDFDASKLLIYT
+304 QAFGFDASKLLLYT

-342 AAGNYVL
+342 ATGNYVL
-349 AMTSLMDVED
+349 AMTSLMDTED
-359 GFERLEAALLE
+359 GFARLETALLE
-370 IDTRLSAEQTAH
+370 IDA
-382 PTALLKG
+382 
-389 DARLSAGQTAYPAED
+389 
-404 AMHLVEH
+404 
-411 MAHLTE
+411 
-417 HRQLSQ
+417 QLSHES
-423 KCTAGEITR
+423 TSGETTQ
-432 SNVTADSASENVS
+432 SNVTAASTSENVS
-445 QFAHLYTP
+445 QFAQLYTP

-461 EALDG
+461 EALDS

-473 KNATGRTAADYIYLY
+473 KNATGRIAADYIYLY

-503 KAVKDICLC
+503 KAVRDICLC
-512 LQSGFTVHGLLPDA
+512 LESGFTVHGLLPDEQIA
-526 ELKVVISL
+526 VMK

>member
-1 MLDQRLE
+1 MLDRRLE
-8 EYAKSDIYPFH
+8 EYAQSNIYPFH
-19 MPGHKRRWSAA
+19 MPGHKRKWRTA

-57 QERAAD
+57 QERAAE
-63 LYGSKRAYYLVN
+63 LYGSKQAYYLVN

-85 GAACRRRGG
+85 GAACRRRGS

-114 TAHYLYPGINA
+114 TAHYVYPKINA
-125 YGIACAI
+125 YGIACAV
-132 TPEQIKKGLK
+132 TPEQIEKELS

-158 GVVSDIAQIA
+158 GVVSDIARIA
-168 ELVHAH
+168 ELAHAH
-174 NIPLIVDEAHGAHF
+174 DIPLIVDEAHGAHF
-188 GLAEDAAAFPDSA
+188 GLTEDEVFPDSA

-224 LLHVCSNRVP
+224 LLHVCSDRVP
-234 EERVAQFLD
+234 QKRVEQFLD

-261 IRYMREA
+261 IRYMRES
-268 GAQKLCSFRERL
+268 GAQELCRFRERL
-280 DWFGSRMT
+280 DRFGSRMA
-288 ALQRLKLIG
+288 ALRRLKLIG
-297 REDFSKE
+297 RADFSKE
-304 QAFDFDASKLLIYT
+304 QAFGFDASKLLLYT

-324 GKVLYDMLL
+324 GKALYDMLL

-349 AMTSLMDVED
+349 AMTSLMDTDD

-370 IDTRLSAEQTAH
+370 ID
-382 PTALLKG
+382 
-389 DARLSAGQTAYPAED
+389 ARLS
-404 AMHLVEH
+404 
-411 MAHLTE
+411 
-417 HRQLSQ
+417 Q
-423 KCTAGEITR
+423 K
-432 SNVTADSASENVS
+432 SPDNVTAASTSENVS
-445 QFAHLYTP
+445 QFAQLYTP

-461 EALDG
+461 EALDS
-466 AQETVEL
+466 AQEAVEL
-473 KNATGRTAADYIYLY
+473 KNATGRIVSDYIYLY

-503 KAVKDICLC
+503 KAVRDICLC
-512 LQSGFTVHGLLPDA
+512 LESGFTVHGLLPDEQA
-526 ELKVVISL
+526 AVMK

>member
-19 MPGHKRRWSAA
+19 MPGHKRKWRAA

-63 LYGSKRAYYLVN
+63 LYGSKQAYYLVN

-85 GAACRRRGG
+85 GATCRRRGS

-114 TAHYLYPGINA
+114 TAYYLYPKINA

-132 TPEQIKKGLK
+132 APEQIKKELE

-158 GVVSDIAQIA
+158 GVVSDITQIA

-174 NIPLIVDEAHGAHF
+174 GIPLIVDEAHGAHF

-224 LLHVCSNRVP
+224 LLHVCSDRVP
-234 EERVAQFLD
+234 EGRVAQFLD

-261 IRYMREA
+261 IRYMRES

-280 DWFGSRMT
+280 NRFSTRMT
-288 ALQRLKLIG
+288 VLQRLKLIG
-297 REDFSKE
+297 REGFSKE

-318 GNAGIT
+318 GNAGFT

-349 AMTSLMDVED
+349 AMTSLMDTED
-359 GFERLEAALLE
+359 GFERLAAALLE
-370 IDTRLSAEQTAH
+370 IDA
-382 PTALLKG
+382 
-389 DARLSAGQTAYPAED
+389 
-404 AMHLVEH
+404 
-411 MAHLTE
+411 
-417 HRQLSQ
+417 QLSQ
-423 KCTAGEITR
+423 KCPDSENTR
-432 SNVTADSASENVS
+432 SNVTADYASENVS

-461 EALDG
+461 KALDG
-466 AQETVEL
+466 MQETVEL
-473 KNATGRTAADYIYLY
+473 KNATGRIVTDYIYLY

-512 LQSGFTVHGLLPDA
+512 LESGFTVHGLLPDGKIA
-526 ELKVVISL
+526 IMK

>member
-1 MLDQRLE
+1 MLDRRLE
-8 EYAKSDIYPFH
+8 EYAQSNIYPFH
-19 MPGHKRRWSAA
+19 MPGHKRKWRVA
-30 ADPYAIDITEIDGF
+30 ADPYTIDITEIDGF

-57 QERAAD
+57 QESAAD
-63 LYGSKRAYYLVN
+63 LYGSKQAYYLVN

-85 GAACRRRGG
+85 GAACRRRGS

-114 TAHYLYPGINA
+114 TAHYVYPKINA
-125 YGIACAI
+125 YGIACGI
-132 TPEQIKKGLK
+132 TPEQIAKELS

-158 GVVSDIAQIA
+158 GVVSDIACIA
-168 ELVHAH
+168 ELVHVH
-174 NIPLIVDEAHGAHF
+174 GIPLIVDEAHGAHF
-188 GLAEDAAAFPDSA
+188 GLTEDDVFPDSA

-224 LLHVCSNRVP
+224 LLHVCSDRVP
-234 EERVAQFLD
+234 QKRVEQFLD

-261 IRYMREA
+261 IRYMRES
-268 GAQKLCSFRERL
+268 GAQELCRFRGRL
-280 DWFGSRMT
+280 DRFGSRMA

-297 REDFSKE
+297 RADFSKE
-304 QAFDFDASKLLIYT
+304 QAFGFDASKLLLYT

-324 GKVLYDMLL
+324 GKALYDMLL

-342 AAGNYVL
+342 ATGNYVL
-349 AMTSLMDVED
+349 AMTSLMDTED
-359 GFERLEAALLE
+359 GFARLEAALLE
-370 IDTRLSAEQTAH
+370 ID
-382 PTALLKG
+382 
-389 DARLSAGQTAYPAED
+389 ARLSHESASGKITQSNLTAA
-404 AMHLVEH
+404 
-411 MAHLTE
+411 
-417 HRQLSQ
+417 
-423 KCTAGEITR
+423 
-432 SNVTADSASENVS
+432 SASENVS
-445 QFAHLYTP
+445 QFAQLYTP

-461 EALDG
+461 EALDS

-473 KNATGRTAADYIYLY
+473 RNATGRIAADYIYLY

-503 KAVKDICLC
+503 KAVKDICLY
-512 LQSGFTVHGLLPDA
+512 LESGFTVHGLLPDEQIA
-526 ELKVVISL
+526 VMK

>member
-1 MLDQRLE
+1 MLDRRLE
-8 EYAKSDIYPFH
+8 EYAQSNIYPFH
-19 MPGHKRRWSAA
+19 MPGHKRKWRAV
-30 ADPYAIDITEIDGF
+30 ADPYSIDITEIDGF

-57 QERAAD
+57 QERAAE
-63 LYGSKRAYYLVN
+63 LYGSKQAYYLVN

-85 GAACRRRGG
+85 GAACRRRGS

-114 TAHYLYPGINA
+114 TAHYVYPKINA

-132 TPEQIKKGLK
+132 TPEQIAKELS

-158 GVVSDIAQIA
+158 GVVSDIARIA

-174 NIPLIVDEAHGAHF
+174 GIPLVVDEAHGAHF
-188 GLAEDAAAFPDSA
+188 GLAGDEVFPDSA

-224 LLHVCSNRVP
+224 LLHVCSDRVP
-234 EERVAQFLD
+234 QKRVEQFLD

-261 IRYMREA
+261 IRYMRES
-268 GAQKLCSFRERL
+268 GAQELCRFRERL
-280 DWFGSRMT
+280 DRFGSRMA

-297 REDFSKE
+297 RADFSKE
-304 QAFDFDASKLLIYT
+304 QAFGFDASKLLLYT

-324 GKVLYDMLL
+324 GKALYDMLL
-333 QDYGLQMEM
+333 RDYGLQMEM
-342 AAGNYVL
+342 ATGDYVL
-349 AMTSLMDVED
+349 AMTSLMDTED
-359 GFERLEAALLE
+359 GFARLEAALLE
-370 IDTRLSAEQTAH
+370 IDAWLSHE
-382 PTALLKG
+382 
-389 DARLSAGQTAYPAED
+389 SA
-404 AMHLVEH
+404 
-411 MAHLTE
+411 
-417 HRQLSQ
+417 S
-423 KCTAGEITR
+423 GEITQ
-432 SNVTADSASENVS
+432 SNVTAASTSENVS
-445 QFAHLYTP
+445 QFAQLYTP

-461 EALDG
+461 EALDS
-466 AQETVEL
+466 AQEVVEL
-473 KNATGRTAADYIYLY
+473 KNATGRIAADYIYLY

-512 LQSGFTVHGLLPDA
+512 LESGFTVHGLLPDEQIA
-526 ELKVVISL
+526 VMK

>member
-1 MLDQRLE
+1 MLDRRLE
-8 EYAKSDIYPFH
+8 EYAQSNIYPFH
-19 MPGHKRRWSAA
+19 MPGHKRKWRTA

-57 QERAAD
+57 QERAAE
-63 LYGSKRAYYLVN
+63 LYGSRQAYYLVN

-85 GAACRRRGG
+85 GAACRRRGS

-114 TAHYLYPGINA
+114 TAHYVYPKINA
-125 YGIACAI
+125 YGIACAV
-132 TPEQIKKGLK
+132 TPEQIEKELS

-158 GVVSDIAQIA
+158 GVVSDIARIA

-174 NIPLIVDEAHGAHF
+174 GIPLIVDEAHGAHF
-188 GLAEDAAAFPDSA
+188 GLTEAEVFPDSA

-224 LLHVCSNRVP
+224 LLHVCSDRVP
-234 EERVAQFLD
+234 QKRVEQFLD

-261 IRYMREA
+261 IRYMRES
-268 GAQKLCSFRERL
+268 GAQELCRFRERL
-280 DWFGSRMT
+280 DRFGSRMA
-288 ALQRLKLIG
+288 ALRRLKLIG
-297 REDFSKE
+297 RADFSKE
-304 QAFDFDASKLLIYT
+304 QAFGFDASKLLLYT

-324 GKVLYDMLL
+324 GKALYDMLL

-349 AMTSLMDVED
+349 AMTSLMDTDD
-359 GFERLEAALLE
+359 GFERLEVALLE
-370 IDTRLSAEQTAH
+370 ID
-382 PTALLKG
+382 
-389 DARLSAGQTAYPAED
+389 ARL
-404 AMHLVEH
+404 L
-411 MAHLTE
+411 
-417 HRQLSQ
+417 Q
-423 KCTAGEITR
+423 K
-432 SNVTADSASENVS
+432 SSDNVTAVSTSENVS
-445 QFAHLYTP
+445 QFAQLYTP

-461 EALDG
+461 EALDS
-466 AQETVEL
+466 AQEAVEL
-473 KNATGRTAADYIYLY
+473 KNATGRIVSDYIYLY

-503 KAVKDICLC
+503 KAVRDICLC
-512 LQSGFTVHGLLPDA
+512 LESGFTVHGLLPDEQA
-526 ELKVVISL
+526 AVMK

>member
-1 MLDQRLE
+1 MLDRRLE
-8 EYAKSDIYPFH
+8 EYAQSNIYPFH
-19 MPGHKRRWSAA
+19 MPGHKRKWRTA

-57 QERAAD
+57 QERAAE
-63 LYGSKRAYYLVN
+63 LYGSKQAYYLVN

-85 GAACRRRGG
+85 GAACRRRGS

-114 TAHYLYPGINA
+114 TAHYVYPKINA
-125 YGIACAI
+125 YGIACAV
-132 TPEQIKKGLK
+132 TPEQIEKELS

-158 GVVSDIAQIA
+158 GVVSDIARIA
-168 ELVHAH
+168 ELAHAH
-174 NIPLIVDEAHGAHF
+174 GIPLIVDEAHGAHF
-188 GLAEDAAAFPDSA
+188 GLTEDEVFPDSA

-224 LLHVCSNRVP
+224 LLHVCSDRVP
-234 EERVAQFLD
+234 QKRVEQFLD

-261 IRYMREA
+261 IRYMRES
-268 GAQKLCSFRERL
+268 GAQELCRFRERL
-280 DWFGSRMT
+280 DRFGSRMA
-288 ALQRLKLIG
+288 ALRRLKLIG
-297 REDFSKE
+297 RADFSKK
-304 QAFDFDASKLLIYT
+304 QAFGFDASKLLLYT

-324 GKVLYDMLL
+324 GKALYDMLL

-349 AMTSLMDVED
+349 AMTSLMDTDD

-370 IDTRLSAEQTAH
+370 ID
-382 PTALLKG
+382 
-389 DARLSAGQTAYPAED
+389 ARLS
-404 AMHLVEH
+404 
-411 MAHLTE
+411 
-417 HRQLSQ
+417 Q
-423 KCTAGEITR
+423 K
-432 SNVTADSASENVS
+432 SPDNVTAASASENVS
-445 QFAHLYTP
+445 QFAQLYTP

-461 EALDG
+461 EALDS
-466 AQETVEL
+466 AQEAVEL
-473 KNATGRTAADYIYLY
+473 KNATGRIVSDYIYLY

-503 KAVKDICLC
+503 KAVRDICLC
-512 LQSGFTVHGLLPDA
+512 LESGFTVHGLLPDEQA
-526 ELKVVISL
+526 AVMK

>member
-1 MLDQRLE
+1 MLDRRLE
-8 EYAKSDIYPFH
+8 EYAQSNIYPFH
-19 MPGHKRRWSAA
+19 MPGHKRKWRAA

-57 QERAAD
+57 QERAAE
-63 LYGSKRAYYLVN
+63 LYGSKQAYYLVN

-85 GAACRRRGG
+85 GAACRRRGS

-114 TAHYLYPGINA
+114 TAHYVYPKINA

-132 TPEQIKKGLK
+132 TPEQIAKELS

-158 GVVSDIAQIA
+158 GVVSDIARIA
-168 ELVHAH
+168 ELAHAH
-174 NIPLIVDEAHGAHF
+174 GIPLIVDEAHGAHF
-188 GLAEDAAAFPDSA
+188 GLTEDEVFPDSA

-224 LLHVCSNRVP
+224 LLHVCSDRVP
-234 EERVAQFLD
+234 PKRVEQFLD

-261 IRYMREA
+261 IRYMRES
-268 GAQKLCSFRERL
+268 GAQELCRFRERL
-280 DWFGSRMT
+280 DWFGSRMA
-288 ALQRLKLIG
+288 ALRRLKLIG
-297 REDFSKE
+297 RADFSKE
-304 QAFDFDASKLLIYT
+304 QAFGFDASKLLLYT

-324 GKVLYDMLL
+324 GKALYDMLL

-349 AMTSLMDVED
+349 AMTSLMDTDD
-359 GFERLEAALLE
+359 GFARLEAALLE
-370 IDTRLSAEQTAH
+370 ID
-382 PTALLKG
+382 
-389 DARLSAGQTAYPAED
+389 ARLS
-404 AMHLVEH
+404 
-411 MAHLTE
+411 
-417 HRQLSQ
+417 Q
-423 KCTAGEITR
+423 K
-432 SNVTADSASENVS
+432 SPDNVTAASTSENVS
-445 QFAHLYTP
+445 QFAQLYTP

-461 EALDG
+461 EALDS
-466 AQETVEL
+466 AQEAVEL
-473 KNATGRTAADYIYLY
+473 KNATGRIVSDYIYLY

-503 KAVKDICLC
+503 KAVRDICLC
-512 LQSGFTVHGLLPDA
+512 LESGFTVHGLLPDEQA
-526 ELKVVISL
+526 AVMK